1 MDPEMIP
8 TINLEEAESPGSDL
22 SRLDA
27 ACREHGFFL
36 LSHHGLEASIEAMWA
51 ESRAFFAE
59 PSDVKRELGRS
70 EKIPL
75 GYYDRELTKRRRDQK
90 EVFDFMQSRADG
102 SDLNQWPR
110 GRPEFRSAMEGFFDA
125 ASGIAART
133 LLLVL
138 RALNSSSS
146 AAKASVVGDPRTS
159 NVRLN
164 YYPEEDPLS
173 VGDRSRVTALGDMAL
188 HHHTDPG
195 ILTLLLQDDSGGL
208 QTYSVSNGWIDV
220 APVSGT
226 IVVNLGDAM
235 QVWSNDHYRAAVH
248 RVLPMATIG
257 CSGRFSTPYF
267 FNPPGNATLE
277 PLIAESLESPKYRA
291 FTWKEYIKGRVDDNF
306 VDLGE
311 DDIQIERFRIRS
323 KPSSSDLA
331 QASSGRS

>member
-1 MDPEMIP
+1 MIP

-36 LSHHGLEASIEAMWA
+36 LSHHGLESAIEAMWA

-59 PSDVKRELGRS
+59 SSDVKRAVGRS
-70 EKIPL
+70 EQVPL

-90 EVFDFMQSRADG
+90 EVFDFMQPREDG
-102 SDLNQWPR
+102 SDLNQWPE

-133 LLLVL
+133 LSIVL
-138 RALNSSSS
+138 RALNASMST
-146 AAKASVVGDPRTS
+146 ASVSVAGDPRTS

-164 YYPEEDPLS
+164 YYPEHDPLS
-173 VGDRSRVTALGDMAL
+173 ADESSRVTALGDMAL

-208 QTYSVSNGWIDV
+208 QTHSLANGWIDV
-220 APVSGT
+220 SPVPGT

-248 RVLPMATIG
+248 RVLPMTTIG

-277 PLIAESLESPKYRA
+277 SLISAQLESPKYRV

-306 VDLGE
+306 ADLGE
-311 DDIQIERFRIRS
+311 DDIQIERFRI
-323 KPSSSDLA
+323 
-331 QASSGRS
+331 

>member
-1 MDPEMIP
+1 MTQEKLLDYQTIP

-36 LSHHGLEASIEAMWA
+36 LSHHGLEAPIETMWA

-59 PSDVKRELGRS
+59 SSAVKRAVGRS
-70 EKIPL
+70 EQVPL

-90 EVFDFMQSRADG
+90 EVFDFMQPREDG
-102 SDLNQWPR
+102 SDLNQWPE
-110 GRPEFRSAMEGFFDA
+110 GRPQFRSAMEGFFDA

-133 LLLVL
+133 LSLVL
-138 RALNSSSS
+138 RALNASMST
-146 AAKASVVGDPRTS
+146 ASVTVAGDPRTS

-164 YYPEEDPLS
+164 YYPEHDPLS
-173 VGDRSRVTALGDMAL
+173 ADESSRVTALGDMAL

-208 QTYSVSNGWIDV
+208 QTHSLSNGWIDV
-220 APVSGT
+220 SPVPGT

-248 RVLPMATIG
+248 RVLPMNTIG

-277 PLIAESLESPKYRA
+277 SLIPAHLESPIYRV

-306 VDLGE
+306 ADLGE
-311 DDIQIERFRIRS
+311 DDIQIERFRI
-323 KPSSSDLA
+323 
-331 QASSGRS
+331 

>member
-1 MDPEMIP
+1 MTQEKPLDNQMIP

-36 LSHHGLEASIEAMWA
+36 LSHHGLEAPIETMWA

-59 PSDVKRELGRS
+59 SSAVKRAVGRS
-70 EKIPL
+70 KQVPL

-90 EVFDFMQSRADG
+90 EVFDFMQPREDG
-102 SDLNQWPR
+102 SDLNQWPE
-110 GRPEFRSAMEGFFDA
+110 GRPQFRSAMEGFFDA

-133 LLLVL
+133 LSLVL
-138 RALNSSSS
+138 RALNASMS
-146 AAKASVVGDPRTS
+146 AASVSVVGDPRTS

-164 YYPEEDPLS
+164 YYPEHDPLTADES
-173 VGDRSRVTALGDMAL
+173 SRVTALGDMAL

-208 QTYSVSNGWIDV
+208 QTHSLSNGWIDV
-220 APVSGT
+220 PPVPGT

-248 RVLPMATIG
+248 RVLPMTTIG

-277 PLIAESLESPKYRA
+277 SLIPADLESPKYRV

-306 VDLGE
+306 ADLGE
-311 DDIQIERFRIRS
+311 DDIQIERFRI
-323 KPSSSDLA
+323 
-331 QASSGRS
+331 

>member
-1 MDPEMIP
+1 MTQEKLLDNQTIP

-36 LSHHGLEASIEAMWA
+36 LSHHGLEAPIETMWA

-59 PSDVKRELGRS
+59 SSAVKRAVGRS
-70 EKIPL
+70 EQVPL

-90 EVFDFMQSRADG
+90 EVFDFMQPREDG
-102 SDLNQWPR
+102 SDLNQWPE
-110 GRPEFRSAMEGFFDA
+110 GRPQFRSAMEGFFDA

-133 LLLVL
+133 LSLVL
-138 RALNSSSS
+138 RALNASMST
-146 AAKASVVGDPRTS
+146 ASVTVAGDPRTS

-164 YYPEEDPLS
+164 YYPEHDPLS
-173 VGDRSRVTALGDMAL
+173 ADESSRVTALGDMAL

-208 QTYSVSNGWIDV
+208 QTHSLSNGWIDV
-220 APVSGT
+220 SPVPGT

-248 RVLPMATIG
+248 RVLPMTTIG

-267 FNPPGNATLE
+267 FNPPGNATLKS
-277 PLIAESLESPKYRA
+277 LIPAQLELPKYRV

-306 VDLGE
+306 ADLGE
-311 DDIQIERFRIRS
+311 DDIQIERFRI
-323 KPSSSDLA
+323 
-331 QASSGRS
+331 

>member
-1 MDPEMIP
+1 MTQEKLLDNQMIP

-36 LSHHGLEASIEAMWA
+36 LSHHGLEAPIETMWA

-59 PSDVKRELGRS
+59 SSAVKRAVGRS
-70 EKIPL
+70 EQVPL

-90 EVFDFMQSRADG
+90 EVFDFMQPREDG
-102 SDLNQWPR
+102 SDLNQWPE
-110 GRPEFRSAMEGFFDA
+110 GRPQFRSAMEGFFDA
-125 ASGIAART
+125 ASGIAARA
-133 LLLVL
+133 LSLVL
-138 RALNSSSS
+138 RALNTSMNT
-146 AAKASVVGDPRTS
+146 ASVSVAGDPRTS

-164 YYPEEDPLS
+164 YYPEHDPLS
-173 VGDRSRVTALGDMAL
+173 ADESSRVTALGDMAL

-208 QTYSVSNGWIDV
+208 QTHSLSNGWIEV
-220 APVSGT
+220 PPVPGT

-248 RVLPMATIG
+248 RVLPMTTIG

-277 PLIAESLESPKYRA
+277 SLIPAHLELPKYRV

-306 VDLGE
+306 ADLGE
-311 DDIQIERFRIRS
+311 DDIQIERFRI
-323 KPSSSDLA
+323 
-331 QASSGRS
+331 

>member
-1 MDPEMIP
+1 MTQEKLLDNQMIP

-36 LSHHGLEASIEAMWA
+36 LSHHGLESAIEAMWA
-51 ESRAFFAE
+51 ESRAFFAQS
-59 PSDVKRELGRS
+59 SDVKRAVGRS
-70 EKIPL
+70 EQVPL

-90 EVFDFMQSRADG
+90 EVFDFMQPREDG
-102 SDLNQWPR
+102 SDLNQWPE
-110 GRPEFRSAMEGFFDA
+110 GRPQFRSAMEDFFDA
-125 ASGIAART
+125 ASGIAVRT
-133 LLLVL
+133 LSLVL
-138 RALNSSSS
+138 RALNDSMVASGF
-146 AAKASVVGDPRTS
+146 SVVGDPRTS

-164 YYPEEDPLS
+164 YYPEQDPLS
-173 VGDRSRVTALGDMAL
+173 ADESLHVTAVGDMAL

-208 QTYSVSNGWIDV
+208 QTHSVSNGWIDV
-220 APVSGT
+220 SPVPGT

-248 RVLPMATIG
+248 RVLPMTTIG

-277 PLIAESLESPKYRA
+277 SLIPAHQESPKYRV

-306 VDLGE
+306 ADLGE
-311 DDIQIERFRIRS
+311 DDIQIERFRI
-323 KPSSSDLA
+323 
-331 QASSGRS
+331 